1 MVLQD
6 RSNTNEA
13 LILDNA
19 NPSSMD
25 QLSVESPAFCN
36 EVVIEEEMISD
47 PNEAHVLSY
56 ISDSVLND
64 VNKQLH
70 QIVNINDIS
79 LCQQSRCQFP
89 YKNEDAQKDRIQQS

>member
-25 QLSVESPAFCN
+25 QLSAKSPAFCN
-36 EVVIEEEMISD
+36 EVVIEEEVISD
-47 PNEAHVLSY
+47 PNEAHELSY

-64 VNKQLH
+64 VNKQSH
-70 QIVNINDIS
+70 QIVNINVS

-89 YKNEDAQKDRIQQS
+89 YKNEDVQKDRI